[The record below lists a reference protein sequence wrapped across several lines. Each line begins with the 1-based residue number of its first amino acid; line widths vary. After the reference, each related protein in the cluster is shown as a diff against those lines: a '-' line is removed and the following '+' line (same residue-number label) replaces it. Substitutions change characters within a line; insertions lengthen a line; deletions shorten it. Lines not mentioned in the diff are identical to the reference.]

1 MLPLF
6 RRIYFL
12 LQVQAQLVLSMEALV
27 SFQSSIIITNRHGV
41 NISGVMNLQELIHFS
56 FKLVYCLRHL
66 SRFHLTSKA
75 GIFLYI

>member
-27 SFQSSIIITNRHGV
+27 SFHTSIIITNRHGV
-41 NISGVMNLQELIHFS
+41 NISGVMNLQELIRFS
-56 FKLVYCLRHL
+56 FKRVYCLRRL
-66 SRFHLTSKA
+66 SRF
-75 GIFLYI
+75 Y